1 MKKYLYLLTGLL
13 ILFSVNCRAA
23 EPFAGFHPT
32 KLADTAGSGQAAETK
47 TTAADTKTTT
57 AAVMELDAKEG
68 VSAGMVSTVSD
79 YLRTQLVNTNKFN
92 IVTRENMES
101 ILKEQ
106 KFQMSGCTS
115 QECIV
120 ELGQLLGVR
129 KMFTGSI
136 GKVGNVY
143 ILNVK
148 IVNVESGKIEKA
160 EAEEASTEEN
170 LLPAVRNLAQK
181 IAGLAAAQP
190 SAEEQR
196 IEKKKKQLLEKTKSR
211 GR

>member
-1 MKKYLYLLTGLL
+1 MKKYLYLLTGVVM
-13 ILFSVNCRAA
+13 LFALNCCAK
-23 EPFAGFHPT
+23 EIKT
-32 KLADTAGSGQAAETK
+32 TAAETK
-47 TTAADTKTTT
+47 TTVEETKTTA
-57 AAVMELDAKEG
+57 AAVMELEAKEG

-79 YLRTQLVNTNKFN
+79 YLRTQLVNTNKFS

-106 KFQMSGCTS
+106 NFQQSGCTS

-136 GKVGNVY
+136 GKVGGIY
-143 ILNVK
+143 LLNVK

-160 EAEEASTEEN
+160 EAEEASSEEN

-181 IAGLAAAQP
+181 IAGLAAQP
-190 SAEEQR
+190 ATKEQKVEE
-196 IEKKKKQLLEKTKSR
+196 IKKKLMEKMNSIRKR
-211 GR
+211 